1 MKDKVLIAD
10 VDKNL
15 SEVLKGIL
23 RRMDCGVRV
32 CEEAGELSRLLE
44 EENWTLL
51 ICDVSMLPDVCLVP
65 VAVTANY
72 AGIVAADE
80 AVRKG
85 LAFVRL
91 LKPVRESDV
100 LSALKTAQEME
111 HASRP
116 APVQETIQGINEGQ
130 LHFGCLLGES
140 PSMQELYRQIGRMAA
155 SGMNVLIRGE
165 SGTGKELAAKA
176 IHNAGLGEQRPF
188 LAINCASLS
197 DQLLESELFGH
208 VRGAFTGAVRSKEGL
223 FQTASGG
230 TLFLDEIGAIS
241 PSMQQ
246 TLLRVLEERKIRPV
260 GGNEFIPVNARII
273 TATNENLEK
282 AIEEGRFR
290 LDLFHRL
297 NVLPLTMTPL
307 RERREDIVPLAKF
320 LLSKFGYSNVGLSEE
335 AMAMLQNAP
344 WPGNVRELEN
354 VLLRAAALLP
364 EDRVEIMPSDLPA
377 EMMKNTRAESTSAPQ
392 EPEMPA
398 VGEQITLKA
407 YLKECERLYL
417 RRTLEHFNG
426 DKEAASRALG
436 ISLASFYRKF
446 NE

>member
-10 VDKNL
+10 GDKNL

-32 CEEAGELSRLLE
+32 CEDAGELSRLLV

-51 ICDVSMLPDVCLVP
+51 ICDASLLPDVCLVP

-80 AVRKG
+80 AVRNG

-91 LKPVRESDV
+91 LKPVREGEV
-100 LSALKTAQEME
+100 LAALKTAREME
-111 HASRP
+111 AQQQP
-116 APVQETIQGINEGQ
+116 APVREAVQEAKEGQ

-297 NVLPLTMTPL
+297 NVLPLVMTPL

-320 LLSKFGYSNVGLSEE
+320 LLSKFGYQDIALSEE
-335 AMAMLQNAP
+335 AMSMLQNAP

-354 VLLRAAALLP
+354 VLLRTAALLP
-364 EDRVEIMPSDLPA
+364 EGRTEITSADLPA
-377 EMMKNTRAESTSAPQ
+377 EMTKPPRTEAASVPQ

-398 VGEQITLKA
+398 IGEQITLKA

-417 RRTLEHFNG
+417 RRTLERFNG